1 MNTVFC
7 IQQKAHRN
15 QPFSKIGNPSAAVSA
30 YGLTKERMLF
40 FCIQKT
46 NSLLCSHKKDKKG
59 ASEKIIFGMRPM
71 KKQLFLCQH
80 FTGQIY
86 KSLRCRGK
94 FPGGQSNAQRNGMGR
109 V

>member
-15 QPFSKIGNPSAAVSA
+15 QTFQKMGISFSMIPA
-30 YGLTKERMLF
+30 YGLTKERITF

-46 NSLLCSHKKDKKG
+46 NSLLCSHKKDKKRAFPYG
-59 ASEKIIFGMRPM
+59 ALNERN
-71 KKQLFLCQH
+71 LFLPQH
-80 FTGQIY
+80 FTGQVY
-86 KSLRCRGK
+86 ESLRRRGK
-94 FPGGQSNAQRNGMGR
+94 FCRRQGNAKRNGMGR